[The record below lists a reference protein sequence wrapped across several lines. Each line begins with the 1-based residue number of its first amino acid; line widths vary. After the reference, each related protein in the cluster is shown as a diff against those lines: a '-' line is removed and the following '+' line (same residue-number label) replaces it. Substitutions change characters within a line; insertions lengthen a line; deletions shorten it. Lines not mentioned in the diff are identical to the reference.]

1 MSARRN
7 PTREQARRRRLVAGL
22 AVVLSLAA
30 FAYLAIDLIDR
41 DPLDEHGSE
50 LVHLEVQSEAVG
62 RELGVNVI
70 VPPRAGPRG
79 ERSLIVFL
87 HGRGG
92 SEVTFNDVVLEGL
105 SDLRRGAQPVV
116 AFPDGGDHGYFHDR
130 AEGDWD
136 TYVTGE
142 VIPLVERRYGID
154 PERLAIGGISM
165 GGFGAYDIALHHP
178 GMFCAVGGHSPAL
191 WFEGGETAPG
201 AFDDVADFERNDVV
215 GTIEEDPN
223 AFGDARVWND
233 YGSED
238 DFRVYDEG
246 FVDAIGRGDAEFVT
260 HTWPG
265 GHEDSYWAEH
275 WPDYQ
280 RFYVEALAHCADS

>member
-1 MSARRN
+1 
-7 PTREQARRRRLVAGL
+7 VALAIATCAVGL
-22 AVVLSLAA
+22 AAWLVLAETV
-30 FAYLAIDLIDR
+30 FE
-41 DPLDEHGSE
+41 PLDKHGSE
-50 LVHLEVQSEAVG
+50 FVQLTVESKEVG
-62 RELGVNVI
+62 RDLGVNVI

-79 ERSLIVFL
+79 ERSLLVFL

-92 SEVTFNDVVLEGL
+92 SEDTFNDVVLEGL
-105 SDLRRGAQPVV
+105 PALRGRQPVV

-130 AEGDWD
+130 EEGDWD
-136 TYVTGE
+136 AYVTGE
-142 VIPLVERRYGID
+142 VIPLLERRFGID
-154 PERLAIGGISM
+154 PEKLAIGGISM

-201 AFDDVADFERNDVV
+201 AFDDAADFERNDVV
-215 GTIEEDPN
+215 GAVEEDPD
-223 AFGDARVWND
+223 AFGDTLVWND

-246 FVDAIGRGDAEFVT
+246 FAAAMSGDPAFVT

-265 GHEDSYWAEH
+265 GHEASYWAEH

-280 RFYVEALAHCADS
+280 RFYARALAAC